1 VRGASPHPQLPLLPH
16 PAHHAAS
23 VRLEHE
29 RLGVLYVNAMRSHHF
44 TDHDV
49 SLLETLASQT
59 GFYMAR
65 ELMAKQDHRRAL
77 AALSVATE
85 AAPSRPLH
93 WYNLACAQARVGAR
107 RQALDSLER
116 AVAAGFEDRVRMAAD
131 EDLASLREDVRFQAL
146 VQGGARGA
154 LSPP

>member
-1 VRGASPHPQLPLLPH
+1 VRIDDLRQQ
-16 PAHHAAS
+16 AAADGY
-23 VRLEHE
+23 E
-29 RLGVLYVNAMRSHHF
+29 GVVGRR
-44 TDHDV
+44 
-49 SLLETLASQT
+49 LLETLASQT

-65 ELMAKQDHRRAL
+65 ELLAKQDHRRAL
-77 AALSVATE
+77 AALSVAME

-116 AVAAGFEDRVRMAAD
+116 AVAAGFEDRVLMAAD